1 MKRLLPA
8 PLLSAGLL
16 AMWLM
21 LNRSAEI
28 GHVLLGGALAVAVPL
43 LAASLR
49 PLAACMRRP
58 GVALRLFLTVGRDV
72 VVSNL
77 QVAWGVL
84 HAGRRKPNGVFVKVP
99 LELRDPNALAALAV
113 IATVVPGTV
122 WSELALDRTSVLM
135 HVFDLDDEA
144 IFIEHYKARY
154 ERPLKEIF
162 E

>member
-16 AMWLM
+16 AIWLV
-21 LNRSAEI
+21 LNHSASL
-28 GHVLLGGALAVAVPL
+28 GHVLLGGLLAVAGPL
-43 LAASLR
+43 LAAPLR
-49 PLAACMRRP
+49 PLAAYMRRP
-58 GVALRLFLTVGRDV
+58 GVALSLILTVARDV
-72 VVSNL
+72 VVSNA

-84 HAGRRKPNGVFVKVP
+84 RAGRRPPNGVFVKVP

-122 WSELALDRTSVLM
+122 WSELALDRSSVLM

-144 IFIEHYKARY
+144 IFIAHYKARY